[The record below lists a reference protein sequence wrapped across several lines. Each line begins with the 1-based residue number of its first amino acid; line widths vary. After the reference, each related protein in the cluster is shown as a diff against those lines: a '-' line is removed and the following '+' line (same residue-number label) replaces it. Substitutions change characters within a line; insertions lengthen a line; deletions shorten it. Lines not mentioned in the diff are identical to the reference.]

1 MLKKF
6 LALSFIASVCFACGN
21 NTTSSADNVENKIDS
36 TANHAAPDD
45 ISKNPDYK
53 KGLTLLTGQDC
64 LTCHKINEQ
73 STGPAY
79 TEVAKRYADNNNQ
92 TTITTLANKIIK
104 GGTGNWGQVMM
115 TPHPGLSE
123 ADAEQIVKYILLLK
137 NSK

>member
-1 MLKKF
+1 MLKQI

-21 NTTSSADNVENKIDS
+21 NTTSSADSVEKKADS
-36 TANHAAPDD
+36 AAGHATPDD
-45 ISKNPDYK
+45 ITKNPDYQ

-64 LTCHKINEQ
+64 LTCHKIAEQ

-79 TEVAKRYADNNNQ
+79 TEVAKRYSADQ

-115 TPHPGLSE
+115 TPHPNLSE

>member
-1 MLKKF
+1 MFKKI

-21 NTTSSADNVENKIDS
+21 NATKSADSAEKKADS
-36 TANHAAPDD
+36 AAGISTSDD
-45 ISKNPDYK
+45 ITKNPDYQ

-64 LTCHKINEQ
+64 LTCHKISEQ

-79 TEVAKRYADNNNQ
+79 TEVAKRYTADQ

-115 TPHPGLSE
+115 TPHPNLSE

-137 NSK
+137 NAK